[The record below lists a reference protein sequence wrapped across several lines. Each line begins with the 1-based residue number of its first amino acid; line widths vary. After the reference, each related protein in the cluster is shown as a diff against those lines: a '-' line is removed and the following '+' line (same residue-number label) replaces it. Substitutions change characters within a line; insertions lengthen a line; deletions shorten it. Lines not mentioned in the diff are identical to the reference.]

1 MTFMNHGIN
10 TSATIRGEAAAAM
23 TAPAFL
29 AVKFDANGKLAL
41 PSAGD
46 PCMGIALADSEGVA
60 AGDDLHVQIKDIGY
74 WKAGAAVARGAELAT
89 NAAGKCIT
97 ATSGAFIMAIALEAA
112 SAADDI
118 IQVQI
123 VKAGYKSGGSVAPLT
138 LAGLTDVAITTVADG
153 DAIVYDS
160 TAQKYK
166 NKALELNDLADVNI
180 TTPADT
186 ETLTYDGTDSE
197 WQNK

>member
-1 MTFMNHGIN
+1 MAFLNHAIN
-10 TSATIRGEAAAAM
+10 PSATITGVAAAAI
-23 TAPAFL
+23 TNPALL
-29 AVKFDANGKLAL
+29 AVKFNSDGKFVL

-46 PCMGIALADSEGVA
+46 PCMGIVLADTDTVA
-60 AGDDLHVQIKDIGY
+60 AGDEIVVQIKDIGL
-74 WKAGAAVARGAELAT
+74 WRAGAAIAKGAELAA
-89 NAAGKCIT
+89 NASGQAVT
-97 ATSGAFIMAIALEAA
+97 ATSGAFILAIALEAA
-112 SAADDI
+112 AAADDI

-153 DAIVYDS
+153 DAIVYDNA
-160 TAQKYK
+160 TQKYV
-166 NKALELNDLADVNI
+166 NKALALNDLADVNI
-180 TTPADT
+180 TTPSDS